1 MLTTL
6 RNLLQSLG
14 TCQLILQQMTN
25 RAVASSVSLR
35 IKDASALF
43 TSDYVNVADYI
54 DEAIGYADDLTAD
67 DVTRLRAVS
76 RNLRNANQHLQLTQ
90 NLLTLSA

>member
-14 TCQLILQQMTN
+14 TCQLVLQQMTN

-35 IKDASALF
+35 IKDAAALF
-43 TSDYVNVADYI
+43 TTDYVDVADYI
-54 DEAIGYADDLTAD
+54 DEELDYDDLTAD

-76 RNLRNANQHLQLTQ
+76 RNLRNANQHLHLTQ
-90 NLLTLSA
+90 NLILSA